1 MKFASAKQIIAMI
14 VISAALLYAL
24 DYWKNPQL
32 WHEEVAAST
41 ANRAHGGQPELTLWL
56 NGDCSLEDVRQ
67 ALAGLEGINLAHT
80 STAEPAG
87 ESSQAGERTP
97 VSIPVTDIAKLD
109 FAALDRALRQN
120 GLVAGRMDLS
130 GMPHF
135 GLQAEFSH
143 LPSKLTDSA
152 VEERVSYMKAQG
164 VGEQFEWLDSVDMN
178 SEHKT
183 LTAYARYLEPGKSVN
198 VAELVAGLNQIGLSP
213 NSLRVV
219 IGEEK
224 GPGKTK

>member
-41 ANRAHGGQPELTLWL
+41 ANHAHGGQADLTLWI
-56 NGDCSLEDVRQ
+56 NGACLLGDVRQ
-67 ALAGLEGINLAHT
+67 ALSGLEGIDLADA
-80 STAEPAG
+80 SAAPPSG
-87 ESSQAGERTP
+87 ESSLAGSRTS
-97 VSIPVTDIAKLD
+97 VSIPVTEIAKLD

-130 GMPHF
+130 GVKHF

-143 LPSKLTDSA
+143 LPSKLTDNA
-152 VEERVSYMKAQG
+152 VEERISYMKAQG
-164 VGEQFEWLDSVDMN
+164 LGEQFEWVDSVDMN
-178 SEHKT
+178 SERKA
-183 LTAYARYLEPGKSVN
+183 LTAYARYMEPGKSVN

-219 IGEEK
+219 IGEER
-224 GPGKTK
+224 GHGKAK